1 VVALAGLVAVSGCSH
16 VPQVDAD
23 RSDTMARTA
32 TPSSTTPLTNEETGP
47 MTSTSS
53 HSATVVTNAGRI
65 DATVVAGDLTID
77 VTTQDGWTPAI
88 DRTGTRARVVWTSGG
103 RTVAVD
109 LEGTPTGIRQE
120 VVSTE

>member
-1 VVALAGLVAVSGCSH
+1 
-16 VPQVDAD
+16 
-23 RSDTMARTA
+23 MERTA
-32 TPSSTTPLTNEETGP
+32 TPSSRAPQMNEETGP
-47 MTSTSS
+47 VESTSS

-65 DATVVAGDLTID
+65 DATVVDGDLAID

-120 VVSTE
+120 VVSTG